1 MLTNAYSTRDE
12 AIEREIITAIEG
24 SGTAR
29 NEFDIDAIAD
39 EVIEQVITETGQ
51 VTYQVTDDTDA
62 FWAAVERHVL

>member
-1 MLTNAYSTRDE
+1 MTAYSTRNE
-12 AIEREIITAIEG
+12 AIEREIVTAIEAG
-24 SGTAR
+24 DATR

-39 EVIEQVITETGQ
+39 EIIEQVTTETGQ

>member
-1 MLTNAYSTRDE
+1 MLTNAYSTRNE
-12 AIEREIITAIEG
+12 ATDAIVTAIEAG
-24 SGTAR
+24 DATR

-39 EVIEQVITETGQ
+39 EIIEQVTTETGQ

>member
-1 MLTNAYSTRDE
+1 MLTNAYSARNE
-12 AIEREIITAIEG
+12 ATDAIITAIEAG
-24 SGTAR
+24 DATR

-39 EVIEQVITETGQ
+39 EIIEQVTTETGQ

>member
-1 MLTNAYSTRDE
+1 MLTNAYSTRNE
-12 AIEREIITAIEG
+12 ATDAIITAIEAG
-24 SGTAR
+24 DATR

-39 EVIEQVITETGQ
+39 EIIEQVTTETGQ